1 MRHQPIYQTPSFDE
15 YKNLRAKMSNL
26 RSDINWRA
34 YKALFISEWID
45 TAFDR
50 GVDYVEYILRWEE
63 KGRTLK
69 HSMRLILWLSN
80 TLDRINPEKADAFFY
95 AAGREL
101 MEIDEKIKY

>member
-1 MRHQPIYQTPSFDE
+1 MTPIYQTPSFDAH
-15 YKNLRAKMSNL
+15 KNLRAKMSNL
-26 RSDINWRA
+26 RADINWRA
-34 YKALFISEWID
+34 YKALFIAEWID
-45 TAFDR
+45 SAFDR
-50 GVDYVEYILRWEE
+50 GIDYVDRIQDWEE

-101 MEIDEKIKY
+101 MGIDETIKY